1 MSGKLVFFFPFP
13 LCWLTTTFF
22 KITQRILIALGQ
34 GMREMNEKGKKV
46 QSVPE
51 IPSKQRPCMYLL
63 RRGSLCTDSQ
73 QAKKAVYTWVKTPNL
88 GKSFLFSDS
97 ISSMAK

>member
-1 MSGKLVFFFPFP
+1 MSGKLFFFSFL

-22 KITQRILIALGQ
+22 KITERIFIALGQ
-34 GMREMNEKGKKV
+34 GMREMNKKGEKV

-51 IPSKQRPCMYLL
+51 IPSKQRPCLYLPH
-63 RRGSLCTDSQ
+63 RGSLCTDSQ
-73 QAKKAVYTWVKTPNL
+73 QAKKAVYMWVRTPTL